1 MVSNPSSV
9 METNIQ
15 FRFML
20 PVLQFVAA
28 TFFGGIG
35 LWQRHQILNQPFM
48 GDQTLWETTARF
60 HVWPLPYRF
69 AVISNIPAVLAAAV
83 IEWPI
88 GTIWPDLGEL
98 FGFVLF
104 LLFVPILWFFVGLQ
118 LDRHPSAYRR
128 YSWLLI
134 YFALFCAITI
144 FTPGYVGYVIS
155 GSVLWLAFVV
165 LVVRIGAKS
174 RLRIGSPKKEAES

>member
-1 MVSNPSSV
+1 
-9 METNIQ
+9 METSIQ
-15 FRFML
+15 FRFRL

-35 LWQRHQILNQPFM
+35 LWQRHQILNQRFI
-48 GDQTLWETTARF
+48 GEQTLWETTAKY

-69 AVISNIPAVLAAAV
+69 AVIPNIPAMLAAGV

-88 GTIWPDLGEL
+88 GTIWPNMPEP

-104 LLFVPILWFFVGLQ
+104 LLLVPILWFFVGLQ
-118 LDRHPSAYRR
+118 LDRDPSAYRR
-128 YSWLLI
+128 SSWLLI
-134 YFALFCAITI
+134 WFAVFCAIAM

-174 RLRIGSPKKEAES
+174 RVRISSPKKEAES